1 MKRPAFLIDSIVVG
15 VLLAGCTSA
24 PETRTR
30 LDSSGL
36 TVVALADAIVLAHP
50 VRNLAAAARDYAY
63 IGPVEINRMGRRQ
76 YLLWI
81 GLASTVDRELVGAN
95 PPQATGLVMI
105 VDGEP
110 MALSLADWETSL
122 DLPPYDATAPVYDV
136 LAARTSLD
144 QIGRIAAAD
153 SVELHVVQGNDV
165 AARYVTWHGTW
176 ASWSVFVNER

>member
-1 MKRPAFLIDSIVVG
+1 MQRAAFLIDSIVV
-15 VLLAGCTSA
+15 VSLLAGCASV
-24 PETRTR
+24 PETRSR

-50 VRNLAAAARDYAY
+50 VRTLAAAARDYAY
-63 IGPVEINRMGRRQ
+63 IGPVEINRMGQRH

-81 GLASTVDRELVGAN
+81 GLASTIDRELVGAN
-95 PPQATGLVMI
+95 PPEATALVII

-110 MALSLADWETSL
+110 MELSLAEWDMSL

-136 LAARTSLD
+136 LAARASLD

-165 AARYVTWHGTW
+165 TAQYVTWHGTW
-176 ASWSVFVNER
+176 ASWSAFVDER